1 MFLTRELRI
10 SMKRLQQ
17 RISMNAVEKDQEK
30 TTTENGYKTT
40 IENVYDNTS
49 IENVCN

>member
-1 MFLTRELRI
+1 
-10 SMKRLQQ
+10 MKRLQQ
-17 RISMNAVEKDQEK
+17 RISMNAVKKDQEK

-49 IENVCN
+49 IENFYDNTSIENVCN